1 MRFASPVSRP
11 AGQRRRR
18 RLRSPAMRRIP
29 AFFALAIALAACQLQ
44 LPSGASAA
52 GGDSTS
58 TASTGTSGAGGSVAE
73 HPCDAKKNCD
83 ACHTC
88 ALEVQCATLATEC
101 SQSSGC
107 VGIDQ
112 CFTICGSD
120 AECKGQCYLQNPDG
134 EALYRALLSCIFCDA
149 CPSDCAGYT
158 ICN

>member
-1 MRFASPVSRP
+1 
-11 AGQRRRR
+11 
-18 RLRSPAMRRIP
+18 MRRNP
-29 AFFALAIALAACQLQ
+29 ALLALATALAACQLQ
-44 LPSGASAA
+44 LPSGASA

-58 TASTGTSGAGGSVAE
+58 STSTSGTSGAGGSAAT
-73 HPCDAKKNCD
+73 HPCDGKKDCD

-88 ALEVQCATLATEC
+88 ALQVQCATLATAC

-134 EALYRALLSCIFCDA
+134 EATYRALLACIFCDA
-149 CPSDCAGYT
+149 CPSDCAGFT
-158 ICN
+158 TCN